1 MITTVKNEMNRIS
14 LRINGD
20 PKIYLSFK
28 DAEILAL
35 TILESIKRGEVDYDE

>member
-20 PKIYLSFK
+20 PKIYLSYT
-28 DAEILAL
+28 DAETLANN
-35 TILESIKRGEVDYDE
+35 ILEAIKRGEVDYAE